1 MTRRPDGG
9 LVSRDPTNSVELLTV
24 RIRRAV
30 ELTGISRS
38 KLYELIKAGE
48 IETMKVGAT
57 TLIPFASL
65 RDFMERQRSRTSGS

>member
-1 MTRRPDGG
+1 MSIGGSRPRQRTDEDRPD
-9 LVSRDPTNSVELLTV
+9 PLTV
-24 RIRRAV
+24 RVRRAV

-48 IETMKVGAT
+48 IETVKIGAT

-65 RDFMERQRSRTSGS
+65 RDFMERQKSANLGS

>member
-1 MTRRPDGG
+1 MSPSGSTPRQRTDEDRPD
-9 LVSRDPTNSVELLTV
+9 PLTV
-24 RIRRAV
+24 RVRRAV

-48 IETMKVGAT
+48 IETVKIGAT

-65 RDFMERQRSRTSGS
+65 RDFMERQKSPNPNS

>member
-1 MTRRPDGG
+1 LSIGG
-9 LVSRDPTNSVELLTV
+9 STPRQRTDEERLDPLTV

-48 IETMKVGAT
+48 IETVKIGAT

-65 RDFMERQRSRTSGS
+65 RDFMERQKSPNSDS